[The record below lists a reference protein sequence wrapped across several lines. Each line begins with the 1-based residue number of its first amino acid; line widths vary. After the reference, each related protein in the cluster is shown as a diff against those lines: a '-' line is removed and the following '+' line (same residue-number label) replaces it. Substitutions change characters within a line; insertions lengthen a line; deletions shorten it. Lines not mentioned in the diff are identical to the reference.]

1 LLSASTI
8 EIVMFGDFFDNIG
21 RYPSYFVTIILG
33 IFFSAF
39 GWLAPLWKRPI
50 TAVALVGFLVGTV
63 MVVVLTLRAM
73 LGITPV
79 T

>member
-1 LLSASTI
+1 
-8 EIVMFGDFFDNIG
+8 MFGDFFDNIG
-21 RYPSYFVTIILG
+21 RYPSYFVTIVLG

-39 GWLAPLWKRPI
+39 GWLVPLWKRPV
-50 TAVALVGFLVGTV
+50 TAVALVGFVVGTV

>member
-1 LLSASTI
+1 
-8 EIVMFGDFFDNIG
+8 MFGDFLDNIG
-21 RYPSYFVTIILG
+21 RYPSYFVTIVLG

-39 GWLAPLWKRPI
+39 SWLAPLWKRPI

-73 LGITPV
+73 LGITLV

>member
-1 LLSASTI
+1 
-8 EIVMFGDFFDNIG
+8 MFGDFFDNIG
-21 RYPSYFVTIILG
+21 RYPSYFVTIVLG

-39 GWLAPLWKRPI
+39 SWLAPLWKRPI
-50 TAVALVGFLVGTV
+50 TAVALVGFLVGAV

>member
-1 LLSASTI
+1 
-8 EIVMFGDFFDNIG
+8 MFGDFFDNIG

-50 TAVALVGFLVGTV
+50 TAVGTV

-73 LGITPV
+73 LGLTPV

>member
-1 LLSASTI
+1 
-8 EIVMFGDFFDNIG
+8 MFGDFFDNIG
-21 RYPSYFVTIILG
+21 RYPSYFVTIVLG

-39 GWLAPLWKRPI
+39 SWLAPLWKRPI

-73 LGITPV
+73 LGLTPV

>member
-1 LLSASTI
+1 
-8 EIVMFGDFFDNIG
+8 MFGDFFDNIG